1 MTYKVINK
9 ATNKLKT
16 TFHVLDATGD
26 IVGSIN
32 VAPSQ
37 EGDLLKHWNGQ
48 ANVVAL
54 AEKNQPAALRPRPI
68 GKFSP
73 AFVLRG

>member
-1 MTYKVINK
+1 MTYKLIQK

-26 IVGSIN
+26 IGGSIN

-37 EGDLLKHWNGQ
+37 KGDLLKH
-48 ANVVAL
+48 
-54 AEKNQPAALRPRPI
+54 
-68 GKFSP
+68 
-73 AFVLRG
+73 